1 MRKFMNFE
9 VKMFKIDIFII
20 GGGMVGCFVVI
31 IIVEK
36 VLNVN
41 VLIVEKVNIKWSGC
55 FVVGVN
61 VFNVYIIEGE
71 ILEIYL

>member
-1 MRKFMNFE
+1 MNFE

-20 GGGMVGCFVVI
+20 GGGMVGCFAVI

-41 VLIVEKVNIKWSGC
+41 VLIVEKVNIK
-55 FVVGVN
+55 
-61 VFNVYIIEGE
+61 
-71 ILEIYL
+71 